1 MREKLRRWRRILAR
15 LLAVGFGM
23 LLALIVAY
31 RFVPVAL
38 PNVIIERYVEAY
50 AQGNFAFSARHDWV
64 SSDQIAPA
72 MKLAVIA
79 AEDQRFAE
87 NFGFDWDAIR
97 KALQHN
103 ERGRSVRGGSTITQ
117 QTAKNVF
124 LWGERSWLR
133 KGLEAGITVLLETF
147 WSKERILTVYLN
159 SIEFGSGIFGVEAAA
174 HHYFHK
180 PASRLSSREAALLAA
195 VLPNPIRYK
204 VQAPSGYV
212 VRRQQWILRQMRQ
225 LGGTAT
231 VADL

>member
-1 MREKLRRWRRILAR
+1 
-15 LLAVGFGM
+15 
-23 LLALIVAY
+23 
-31 RFVPVAL
+31 
-38 PNVIIERYVEAY
+38 
-50 AQGNFAFSARHDWV
+50 
-64 SSDQIAPA
+64 
-72 MKLAVIA
+72 
-79 AEDQRFAE
+79 
-87 NFGFDWDAIR
+87 GFDWDAIR

-159 SIEFGSGIFGVEAAA
+159 SIEFGPGIFGVEAAA

-180 PASRLSSREAALLAA
+180 PASRLTSREAALLAA

>member
-1 MREKLRRWRRILAR
+1 MREKLRRWRRILVR

-50 AQGNFAFSARHDWV
+50 AQGNFSFSARHDWV

-133 KGLEAGITVLLETF
+133 KGLEAGITVLLET
-147 WSKERILTVYLN
+147 
-159 SIEFGSGIFGVEAAA
+159 
-174 HHYFHK
+174 
-180 PASRLSSREAALLAA
+180 
-195 VLPNPIRYK
+195 
-204 VQAPSGYV
+204 
-212 VRRQQWILRQMRQ
+212 
-225 LGGTAT
+225 
-231 VADL
+231 